1 MQQNE
6 MLYLF
11 ASCVLSNKGGHS
23 HHVAP
28 EILNKQT
35 KEGNT
40 KVLGVGQ
47 NTPSCWTSMT
57 VGNR

>member
-1 MQQNE
+1 